1 MDILLATPVNKTHYS
16 TPPLGLGYLVSALR
30 KAGIDSVSLLDS
42 VRENLDINRFRAFLK
57 VNKPKVLGIQC
68 YSFDVPAVKR
78 MLTAAKEIDPGI
90 ITIIGGPHPTAVKE
104 EVFSEFTGLDFAF
117 QGEAEESLFLFIKA
131 VLGHSISLDG
141 IHGLIFKEN
150 GKIRVNPAKLIN
162 DLDCLDMPAWEMMDP
177 RSYPDVVQGGFYK
190 DFPVAPVITSRGCPC
205 GCSFCANRIL
215 MGRGLRLR
223 SIDKVIGEI
232 ERLARDYQVK
242 EVHILDDNFTVS
254 KKRTLDFCQKFKSS
268 KMKMHFAFPN
278 GVRLDTLDRE
288 VLTAL
293 KEIGVYSI
301 TAGIESG
308 SQRIL
313 DHMKKELTL
322 DLIKEKARLIKSFG
336 FILNA
341 FFIMGYPAETKE
353 DIVKTIKF
361 ARQLPL
367 DAAHFSCFLPLP
379 GTDITQELL
388 NSGQLKKIDYTQLFY
403 SKAAFSPDGI
413 SRKELKALQRKAF
426 LSFYLRPRVLYAMIL
441 RLKSPRHFNSIIR
454 RLIDYIFSSGNS

>member
-30 KAGIDSVSLLDS
+30 KAGVDSVSLLDP
-42 VRENLDINRFRAFLK
+42 VRENLDISRFSAFLK
-57 VNKPKVLGIQC
+57 ANKPKILGIQC
-68 YSFDVPAVKR
+68 YSFDVLAVKR
-78 MLTAAKEIDPGI
+78 MLTAAKDIDPAI

-117 QGEAEESLFLFIKA
+117 QGEAEESLCLFIKA
-131 VLGHSISLDG
+131 ISGGSCSLDG
-141 IHGLIFKEN
+141 IPGLVFKDKN
-150 GKIRVNPAKLIN
+150 KIRVNPAKLIS

-190 DFPVAPVITSRGCPC
+190 DFPVAPVITSRGCPHS
-205 GCSFCANRIL
+205 CSFCANRIL
-215 MGRGLRLR
+215 MGRALRLR
-223 SIDKVIGEI
+223 SIDKVIDEI
-232 ERLARDYQVK
+232 GRLSRDYKVK
-242 EVHILDDNFTVS
+242 EIHILDDNFTVS
-254 KKRTLDFCQKFKSS
+254 KKRTLDFCQKLKES
-268 KMKMHFAFPN
+268 KLKLHFAFPN

-288 VLTAL
+288 VLSAL

-322 DLIKEKARLIKSFG
+322 EVIKDKTRLIKSFG

-341 FFIMGYPAETKE
+341 FFIMGYPAENRE
-353 DIVKTIKF
+353 DILKTIKF

-379 GTDITQELL
+379 GTDITRELL
-388 NSGQLKKIDYTQLFY
+388 SSKQLEKIDYTQLFY

-413 SRKELKALQRKAF
+413 SKKELKALQRKAF
-426 LSFYLRPRVLYAMIL
+426 LSFYLRPRILYAMIS
-441 RLKSPRHFNSIIR
+441 RLKSLRHFNSIIR
-454 RLIDYIFSSGNS
+454 RLKDYIFSSGNS